1 MSNLKPNSW
10 LTKRIVIWIET
21 ITPSCKDMTYLLSQ
35 SMDRRL
41 VLHKR
46 LTIWLHLR
54 ICDGCARFAENLAF
68 IRKASRS
75 ILGYAEKILPTRL
88 PDSAKERIKE
98 GITPGPDRGWR

>member
-46 LTIWLHLR
+46 LTTWLHLR
-54 ICDGCARFAENLAF
+54 ICDGCARFAEDLAF
-68 IRKASRS
+68 IRKANRL

-88 PDSAKERIKE
+88 PDSTKERIKE
-98 GITPGPDRGWR
+98 GITPGPDRGLR